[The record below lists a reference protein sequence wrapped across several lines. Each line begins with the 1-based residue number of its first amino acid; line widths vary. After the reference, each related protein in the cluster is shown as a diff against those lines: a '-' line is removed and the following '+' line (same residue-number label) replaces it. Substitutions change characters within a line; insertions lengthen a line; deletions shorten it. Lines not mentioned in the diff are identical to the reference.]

1 MGSHQFQFNPLNYSV
16 FLQHCSWLSVAL
28 INQSS
33 KCLRAAERGF
43 WFSLQFLFTWAL
55 HQFPSCW
62 KKMVHAFYRGQAPC
76 LKMAITC
83 MTFMFQSSLCGQAG
97 ARSSWEPGTCLAA
110 FPAHPASCI
119 SSFLRALPISESHS
133 SYHCLRCCFGGS
145 HLRQIVKKFWSA
157 ISLSFV

>member
-1 MGSHQFQFNPLNYSV
+1 MAV
-16 FLQHCSWLSVAL
+16 CSL

-33 KCLRAAERGF
+33 KWLRAAEIGY

-55 HQFPSCW
+55 YQFPSCW
-62 KKMVHAFYRGQAPC
+62 KKMVRIFYKGQPPC

-83 MTFMFQSSLCGQAG
+83 MTFMFQSSLCGQAE
-97 ARSSWEPGTCLAA
+97 APSSWEPGTCLAA

-133 SYHCLRCCFGGS
+133 SCHCLRCCFDGG
-145 HLRQIVKKFWSA
+145 HLRQIVKKFWFA
-157 ISLSFV
+157 ISLNLKKKKKKDPGTKDFA